1 MSTSFTFQNAPVEL
15 LDIPQLV
22 LLTDTTKKVDTWLMD
37 RFFPQRVSYSKKEVP
52 VGELNTA
59 TPLAPFVSPNV
70 AGRQINVAESGKV
83 GFVKPAYLKPM
94 VTIVPSDV
102 QDSALVSQLR
112 RYGIVATG
120 SNRLSDAELLLI
132 DQAQKAIYLRQS
144 IENRKLLIARDVLLY
159 GKTTFASADFPS
171 YTVDYNRDAAC
182 NFAPLVKWN
191 LANATPVQDM
201 QSMINISVEY
211 AGVAPN
217 LALTSSKV
225 FNALIQNEEFK
236 EKFIKPYASISVPI
250 TPTFDDPA
258 KPQFRGTVD
267 NVQIWTYDGTHN
279 MNGSVE
285 RFIPEDFFGMISD
298 ANGWMAHCAIQ
309 NIDAFGQA
317 LEFFLTQWQEK
328 NPSSI
333 QMLAESSPL
342 AVPNNKNGLVGGRGF
357 V

>member
-225 FNALIQNEEFK
+225 FNALIQNDEFK